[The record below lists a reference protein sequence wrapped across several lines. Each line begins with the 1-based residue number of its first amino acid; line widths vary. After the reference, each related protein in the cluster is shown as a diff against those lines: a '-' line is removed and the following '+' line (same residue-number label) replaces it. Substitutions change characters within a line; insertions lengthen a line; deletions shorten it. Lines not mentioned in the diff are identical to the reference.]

1 MISFDDVHKSFG
13 SKKVLKGI
21 NLDILDGEITV
32 VMGPSGN
39 GKSTI
44 IKHIVGL
51 LRPTSGTL
59 LVNGLDMGKASEKE
73 IAKLRLEVGFLFQSG
88 ALFDSMN
95 VYDNIA
101 FPLKEHTQL
110 SPKEIEKE
118 VYNTLDL
125 VGLEHSVALLFPDE
139 ISGGM
144 QKRVGLARTII
155 MKPKTILYDEP
166 TSGLDPIASDLISKL
181 IMKLRDELGITS
193 VVISHDIRESFKI
206 ADKMAMI
213 YDGKI
218 IEQGKPSVFNNHKTP
233 IVRQFI
239 EGISD

>member
-1 MISFDDVHKSFG
+1 MILFEDVHKSFG
-13 SKKVLKGI
+13 EKKVLRGI
-21 NLDILDGEITV
+21 DLEIKEGKITV
-32 VMGPSGN
+32 VMGPSGS

-51 LRPTSGTL
+51 LRPTSGKL
-59 LVNGLDMGKASEKE
+59 LVNNLDMIKATEKE
-73 IAKLRLEVGFLFQSG
+73 IAKLRQDVGFLFQHG

-95 VYDNIA
+95 IFDNIA
-101 FPLKEHTQL
+101 FPLREHTKKSKSQ
-110 SPKEIEKE
+110 IQKE
-118 VYNTLDL
+118 VHEQLEL
-125 VGLEHSVALLFPDE
+125 VGLDLSVAKLFPNE

-144 QKRVGLARTII
+144 QKRVGLARTIV
-155 MKPKTILYDEP
+155 MKPKVILYDEP

-206 ADKMAMI
+206 ADYMAMI

-218 IEQGKPSVFNNHKTP
+218 IEYGEPKVFEDNANP
-233 IVRQFI
+233 IVKQFI
-239 EGISD
+239 EGVS